1 MKSKYLILLSIYL
14 FISFSACTKDA
25 KTDIVALAKEYESCC
40 GAEPFEFNVK
50 YDDGEIV
57 YIYVPNVFTPNGDG
71 INDKFFPVVNDEIR
85 SFTAF
90 YIQQEVFDDTTST
103 IVYSVGEEFK
113 KDSFQTK
120 AWDGKDAKG
129 HLFKGAFSYHITC
142 FTKSGKAFAIMGN
155 ACSVLCGEDALKLKD
170 NANCFYGSQANSKGV
185 LVKQQANL
193 EQKCYK

>member
-1 MKSKYLILLSIYL
+1 MSIT
-14 FISFSACTKDA
+14 ACAQVDS
-25 KTDIVALAKEYESCC
+25 TDILSLAKEYESCC

-71 INDKFFPVVNDEIR
+71 INDKFFPVVNDEIS
-85 SFTAF
+85 SFPNF
-90 YIQQEVFDDTTST
+90 FIQQDVIDDTTST
-103 IVYSVGEEFK
+103 IVYSVGEEFL

-129 HLFKGAFSYHITC
+129 HLFKGAFSYSFMC
-142 FTKSGKAFAIMGN
+142 VTKSGKAFAVTGK